1 MQQMTLNPVS
11 PSRVIMYEIA
21 LSKLESEFPNFSE
34 LEFIQAMRN
43 RSKTLVMGMNN
54 QIRREEVNY
63 ASKNLV
69 D

>member
-1 MQQMTLNPVS
+1 MEQMTLNPVS

-34 LEFIQAMRN
+34 LEFIQAMKN
-43 RSKTLVMGMNN
+43 RSKALVMGMND
-54 QIRREEVNY
+54 QLRREELNY
-63 ASKNLV
+63 SAKNLL